1 MPKKRILIAED
12 HEIVIEGIKSILETH
27 SDLALVGRALNGRE
41 AVKMATA
48 LQPDIVVM
56 DIAMPGLN
64 GIDATLQIRKT
75 SPEIRIIIYTMNA
88 DRELIIDLF
97 KAGISGF
104 VLKEDPISDLV
115 MAIKT
120 VSKGN
125 TYFSSRAPAVFVDYV
140 NRLEKGEVQKDP
152 FDTLSLREREIFQLL
167 AEGETVKSI
176 SKHLFISTSTV
187 ETHKYA
193 VMRKLGL
200 HSLSDLIK
208 LAVKKRIISV

>member
-27 SDLALVGRALNGRE
+27 PDLTLVGRALNGRE
-41 AVKMATA
+41 AVKMAA
-48 LQPDIVVM
+48 SLQPDIVVM

-64 GIDATLQIRKT
+64 GIDATLQIRKA
-75 SPEIRIIIYTMNA
+75 SPDIRIIIYTMNA

-104 VLKEDPISDLV
+104 VLKEDPISDLM
-115 MAIKT
+115 MAIET

-125 TYFSSRAPAVFVDYV
+125 TYFSSQAPEVFVDYV
-140 NRLEKGEVQKDP
+140 NRLEKGEVRKDP

-176 SKHLFISTSTV
+176 SKQLFISTSTV

-193 VMRKLGL
+193 IMRKLDL

>member
-27 SDLALVGRALNGRE
+27 PGLALVGRALNGRE
-41 AVKMATA
+41 AVKMAA
-48 LQPDIVVM
+48 SLQPDIVVM

-64 GIDATLQIRKT
+64 GIDATLQIRKA
-75 SPEIRIIIYTMNA
+75 SPNIRIIIYTMNT

-125 TYFSSRAPAVFVDYV
+125 TYFSSQAPEVFVEYV
-140 NRLEKGEVQKDP
+140 NRLEKGEVRKDP

-176 SKHLFISTSTV
+176 SKQLFISTSTV

-193 VMRKLGL
+193 IMRKLDL

>member
-27 SDLALVGRALNGRE
+27 SDLTLVGRALNGRE
-41 AVKMATA
+41 AVKMAAA
-48 LQPDIVVM
+48 LHPDIVVM

-64 GIDATLQIRKT
+64 GIDATLQIRKA
-75 SPEIRIIIYTMNA
+75 SPDIRIIIYTMNA

-104 VLKEDPISDLV
+104 VLKEDPISDLM

-125 TYFSSRAPAVFVDYV
+125 AYFSSQAPAVFVDYV
-140 NRLEKGEVQKDP
+140 SRLEKGEVRKDP

-193 VMRKLGL
+193 IMRKLDL